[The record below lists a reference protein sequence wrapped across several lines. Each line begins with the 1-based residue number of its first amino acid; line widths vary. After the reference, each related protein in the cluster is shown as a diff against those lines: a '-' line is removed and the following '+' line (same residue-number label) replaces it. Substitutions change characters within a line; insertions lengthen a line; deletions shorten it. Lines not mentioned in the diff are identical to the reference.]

1 MKKVL
6 IGSGI
11 FVGAVFVL
19 WIVARMTGMLQY
31 YVIPTPS
38 NEPGIKVGEHIFV
51 SNLKTPVA
59 GKFIVFTSQYEDSLN
74 ATYMQDVKPGTH
86 YLQRLCGMPGD
97 VLEMKNAVLFVGGKN
112 FDEELNL
119 KNQYPVS
126 TKELDTI
133 IEDEDK
139 AREDNYRSMFS
150 NPDSVLIALDKN
162 QVKKYQSK
170 IKLHLYIESDTSNNI
185 FKWLDKNSGWTADNF
200 GPLTIPAGSY
210 FVLGDNRHNALDSR
224 YTGFIKQA
232 DIKGVVLNK

>member
-1 MKKVL
+1 MKKIFIVL
-6 IGSGI
+6 SILGGSI
-11 FVGAVFVL
+11 LVL
-19 WIVARMTGMLQY
+19 WITGRVTGALQFY
-31 YVIPTPS
+31 NIPTPS
-38 NEPGIKVGEHIFV
+38 NEPTIKVGEKIFV
-51 SNLKTPVA
+51 SNLKKPLA
-59 GKFIVFTSQYEDSLN
+59 SKFIVFTSEYEDSLN

-86 YLQRLCGMPGD
+86 YLQRLCGMPGN
-97 VLEMKNAVLFVGGKN
+97 VLEMKNAVLFVNGKN

-119 KNQYPVS
+119 KNQYPIS
-126 TKELDTI
+126 AEELGTI

-139 AREDNYRSMFS
+139 ATEDSYRSMF
-150 NPDSVLIALDKN
+150 NNTDSVLIALDKK

-185 FKWLDKNSGWTADNF
+185 FKWLDKNSIWTADNF
-200 GPLTIPAGSY
+200 GPLTIPAGNY